1 MGKATR
7 RFFRAFI
14 LTIYIINESRY
25 HIENVIK
32 TFADKFTERSF
43 LSGKTQNPPASV
55 TRRKFA
61 MLNAATTLS
70 DLAAVPGNNFEKYQD
85 HRKGQYSIRVNQQ
98 YRIFFR
104 WEDGNAYDVRLAN
117 EH

>member
-1 MGKATR
+1 M
-7 RFFRAFI
+7 
-14 LTIYIINESRY
+14 
-25 HIENVIK
+25 IK
-32 TFADKFTERSF
+32 TFADAKTQKIYE
-43 LSGKTQNPPASV
+43 SGKTQDPPASV
-55 TRRKFA
+55 TKRKFA
-61 MLNAATTLS
+61 MLNAAAALG

-104 WEDGNAYDVRLAN
+104 WEDGNAYDVRLAD